1 MTTELSDERL
11 MTVTDVAEWLQVH
24 PNTVRRHIK
33 AGKLRSVHVG
43 RNVRIL
49 KGDLESYLQPESEDH
64 ARIETQQL
72 LSEAR
77 RLLDQLRIEL
87 PQHRSPARRVAGAQN
102 GNGQERPGLAIGQA
116 SGHSSNGHNAQTNG
130 NGYDVAA
137 AKELVVQHRRAIEE
151 YDRASGGTGR
161 RF

>member
-43 RNVRIL
+43 RHVRIL
-49 KGDLESYLQPESEDH
+49 KGDLESYLQPESDDH

-87 PQHRSPARRVAGAQN
+87 PQHRSPARRVAGGQN
-102 GNGQERPGLAIGQA
+102 GPGRERPGLAIGQA
-116 SGHSSNGHNAQTNG
+116 SGHRNAQTNG
-130 NGYDVAA
+130 NGHDVVAA
-137 AKELVVQHRRAIEE
+137 TEVVVQHRRTTEE
-151 YDRASGGTGR
+151 YDRAAAGNGR